1 MAMKQAQCKLCRRE
15 GKKLMLKGER
25 CESPK
30 CAIVKRNYAPGASGA
45 KNMRRKVTEYGTQL
59 REKQKAKRIYGI
71 YEGQFKKYYD
81 KAMKAK
87 TETAESLITTLEMRL
102 DNVIFRAGI
111 AKSRRQARQ
120 LVNHGHFFVNKF
132 KTDIP
137 SYQVKTD
144 DIIKIKESKENITFF
159 KTLKE
164 ELKKKKEVE
173 APGWI
178 AFDKSK
184 MEIKILSKPNVAE
197 LDKGFDPK
205 MIIEFYSR

>member
-30 CAIVKRNYAPGASGA
+30 CAIVKRNYAPGVSGA
-45 KNMRRKVTEYGTQL
+45 KGMRRKLTEYGTQL
-59 REKQKAKRIYGI
+59 REKQKAKRIYGV
-71 YEGQFKKYYD
+71 YEGQFKKYYE

-87 TETAESLITTLEMRL
+87 TGTAQELITALEMRL
-102 DNVIFRAGI
+102 DNVIYRAGI

-120 LVNHGHFFVNKF
+120 LVGHGHFFVNKF

-144 DIIKIKESKENITFF
+144 NIIKIKESKEDKTFF

-164 ELKKKKEVE
+164 ELKKKKDDETPE
-173 APGWI
+173 WI
-178 AFDKSK
+178 SFDKSK
-184 MEIKILSKPNVAE
+184 MEIKILSKPNVE
-197 LDKGFDPK
+197 KLDKGFDPK